1 MALNS
6 KQKDRLRH
14 VIRVTMVT
22 IAVLLLFFAVVVPII
37 NNAIAL
43 GIEGDLKSLPL
54 PLHTEVIESTSVAG
68 RLVGNGN
75 GMQYF
80 GAILLKSDLTLEQL
94 QQHYRAYRTAS
105 LPCTLE
111 RQKTSAV
118 HPAGNSLQ
126 GVSDLSFRTDVMGE
140 NYYILY
146 SWGSAP
152 TWLRDLLNSDM
163 RGH

>member
-1 MALNS
+1 MALNT

-22 IAVLLLFFAVVVPII
+22 IAVLLLFFAIVVPII

-43 GIEGDLKSLPL
+43 SIEGDLKSLAL
-54 PLHTEVIESTSVAG
+54 PPNTEIVESTSAAG

-80 GAILLKSDLTLEQL
+80 GAILLRSDLSLGQL
-94 QQHYRAYRTAS
+94 REHYKSY
-105 LPCTLE
+105 CTKTFNCLLE
-111 RQKTSAV
+111 RQNSSAV
-118 HPAGNSLQ
+118 QPAGNTLH
-126 GVSDLSFRTDVMGE
+126 GESDLSFRTEVTGE

-146 SWGSAP
+146 SWGTAP
-152 TWLRDLLNSDM
+152 TWLRDLLNADV